1 MRTNDKDD
9 DENQPFYLLF
19 IGKRVVKGAH
29 PVVAVTMIMI
39 KIGENDVIWPA
50 HEVETKIPEKFPNNP
65 GIENKGKSRPEKS
78 RDPGIWQNPVP
89 KIPGLKIWIP
99 LGPGRESVEGQ

>member
-1 MRTNDKDD
+1 
-9 DENQPFYLLF
+9 
-19 IGKRVVKGAH
+19 
-29 PVVAVTMIMI
+29 MI

-89 KIPGLKIWIP
+89 KIPDLKIWIP
-99 LGPGRESVEGQ
+99 LRPACDLSVPDDHCFFLLGHHIPTYNRLSVHNYDGDDHN